1 MDLSNPL
8 NINTITL
15 NLSIPIP
22 RAPSGL
28 FLSYGGGAQGGN
40 GFDGRGGLGGGGSLV
55 YYWDSSL
62 TEWSQKLSALYHTLS
77 QFIPHY
83 LNWLAV
89 NKSQEFSEIA
99 KKALANKDITPNI
112 SVSESVSTA
121 LQNATFYSTACV
133 YPAILAPRTNT
144 PVVKEQSLLYAAY
157 HGDLTKLRNELKNPS
172 LNWRYK
178 SPRNGFNM
186 LHYAVKYAPI
196 EMIQWII
203 ENYPQLLNESAH
215 HDQLPIHLA
224 AYRGDFQIVDFLV
237 KAGANLNAQD
247 SEGKTPL
254 HLAIT
259 EGNNPE
265 HSKPGHAKIA
275 ELLITNPNCNVDIQN
290 SEGQAPI
297 FYAAQLEDT
306 LTIKLLLQRRN
317 IAAKANYGYNSL
329 HTAVKNGHL
338 KTVEW
343 LLRICPELLNEAAN
357 YNQLPIHLAAYKGH
371 FEIVQALIKAGANF
385 NAQDCEGKTALHLAI
400 SEGNN
405 PHHTKPGH
413 AKIIEL
419 LSAHPN
425 CNVNLKDQEGRTPLF
440 YSMVL
445 CDIETA
451 RHLLQRRDIAVNEPN
466 VDKDTPLHEAAA
478 NNFLEGVKILLRH
491 PKILVEATNI
501 DDQTPYGLALDED
514 LIPAAALIFQH
525 THKNASWKMILEE
538 DDLEPFLFD
547 SANANGLILLLGALK
562 QGYRS
567 NLLEIRK
574 LEKQLKINPSLG
586 EHSQQL
592 KTLEEENETLLKKVR
607 NTKRKLTDYLSNF
620 LKGSTTLTDQE
631 FIDFMV
637 SLRDY
642 INLNGN
648 QRAFRDTSR
657 MTTSEYKKSL
667 KEHND
672 FHKKHTSEHLGSN
685 ALLANPPQPL
695 TNWGTLSFQ
704 EHCQVLLGLSK
715 ERVNT
720 LMRKEAT
727 ILKKLATKRRVFGAS
742 KRRHF

>member
-1 MDLSNPL
+1 MGIKMDLSNPL

-22 RAPSGL
+22 KAPSGL

-99 KKALANKDITPNI
+99 QKTLANKDITPNI
-112 SVSESVSTA
+112 SASESVSIT

-133 YPAILAPRTNT
+133 YPATLVPRTNIPLT
-144 PVVKEQSLLYAAY
+144 REQLLLQAAFE
-157 HGDLTKLRNELKNPS
+157 GNLPGLRSELENTS
-172 LNWRYK
+172 LNWQFK
-178 SPRNGFNM
+178 STFNGFNM
-186 LHYAVKYAPI
+186 LHLAVKYAPI

-203 ENYPQLLNESAH
+203 ENYPTLIDTKTLKG
-215 HDQLPIHLA
+215 
-224 AYRGDFQIVDFLV
+224 Y
-237 KAGANLNAQD
+237 NLF
-247 SEGKTPL
+247 
-254 HLAIT
+254 HI
-259 EGNNPE
+259 
-265 HSKPGHAKIA
+265 
-275 ELLITNPNCNVDIQN
+275 
-290 SEGQAPI
+290 
-297 FYAAQLEDT
+297 AAQNGR
-306 LTIKLLLQRRN
+306 IKVL
-317 IAAKANYGYNSL
+317 
-329 HTAVKNGHL
+329 
-338 KTVEW
+338 EW
-343 LLRICPELLNEAAN
+343 LIKKCPNLLDECASHE
-357 YNQLPIHLAAYKGH
+357 QRPIHLAAYKGH

-425 CNVNLKDQEGRTPLF
+425 CDVNLKDQEGRTPLF

-445 CDIETA
+445 YDIETA

-592 KTLEEENETLLKKVR
+592 KTLEEENKTLLKKVR
-607 NTKRKLTDYLSNF
+607 NTKRKLTDYLSDF
-620 LKGSTTLTDQE
+620 LEGSTTLTDQE

-704 EHCQVLLGLSK
+704 EHCEILLGFSK

-720 LMRKEAT
+720 LIGKEAA